1 MAKKDN
7 DNFDFETEAE
17 GKGKLDIAQF
27 FKNLTK
33 KQKGIIIAAVVGVV
47 LVVAIVIVCILLTR
61 NTGSSG
67 IGGTNNGGNIN
78 NGENNIEI
86 PDEVADFYISSSPT
100 KTVYYVGDVAD
111 YSGLIVYIDG
121 KSDEDMTI
129 VYNVN
134 PELFT
139 ITGFD
144 SSEPVDEQVI
154 TVEVDGHTTTFTV
167 KIKAIDST
175 NPVLQS
181 ITVVPPYK
189 TTYNVGMPLDL
200 AGGSIEAH
208 YSNGETVSVP
218 LRMSNISGYSSIARI
233 PGEHEIKVVYTDDF
247 GGYKETYFT
256 VTIIE

>member
-33 KQKGIIIAAVVGVV
+33 KQKGIILATVVGVLVVIAIVVTCV
-47 LVVAIVIVCILLTR
+47 LVG
-61 NTGSSG
+61 TGNNNNNG
-67 IGGTNNGGNIN
+67 DNGGNIN
-78 NGENNIEI
+78 NGENNNEI

-121 KSDEDMTI
+121 KGDEDMTI

-144 SSEPVDEQVI
+144 SSAPVEEQII
-154 TVEVDGHTTTFTV
+154 TVDVGGHTATFTV
-167 KIKAIDST
+167 EIKAIDTT
-175 NPVLQS
+175 NPILQS
-181 ITVVPPYK
+181 ITVVPPIK
-189 TTYNVGMPLDL
+189 TTYAKGMPLDL
-200 AGGSIEAH
+200 AGSSIEAH
-208 YSNGETVSVP
+208 YSNGETVTVT
-218 LRMSNISGYSSIARI
+218 LKMSNISGYSAIART
-233 PGEHEIKVVYTDDF
+233 PGEHEITVVYTDEF
-247 GGYKETYFT
+247 GGYAETTFT
-256 VTIIE
+256 VTITE